1 MATLKLL
8 KSVFCTSLLLDCIFS
23 VALTQPMKTDAI
35 YNKTNV
41 NEFIILG
48 FSSVQE
54 YQNLFLAFFLTIY
67 LITLTV
73 NISLLTIIRLSLELH
88 KPMYFFLGNLS
99 FLELGYISVTV
110 PKIVLNIINNKKSIS
125 FSGCFAQLFFFT
137 FLGATE
143 IILLAVM
150 SFDRYLAVCFPLR
163 YTSIM
168 TQKTCY
174 VLAAVSWVFSFLT
187 TSFPIIK
194 ISELH
199 FCSANV
205 INHFFCEA
213 APLLKL
219 SCSDT
224 YFEELF
230 VIICASSV
238 TITSVLLTMVSYGCI
253 LRAILKIPSVTGKQ
267 KAASTC
273 ASHLIVVTAFY
284 STVIAMYIKP
294 TGSKGSLNKI
304 MALVYA
310 VFTPFVNPFIYSLRN
325 KEVKDAFFRHVL
337 KKGVQ

>member
-1 MATLKLL
+1 MR
-8 KSVFCTSLLLDCIFS
+8 
-23 VALTQPMKTDAI
+23 
-35 YNKTNV
+35 NKTNV

-110 PKIVLNIINNKKSIS
+110 PKIIMDIVRQNKNIS
-125 FSGCFAQLFFFT
+125 FSGCFTQLFFFT

-143 IILLAVM
+143 TILLAVM

-163 YTSIM
+163 YSSIM
-168 TQKTCY
+168 TQKACF
-174 VLAAVSWVFSFLT
+174 VLAAASWVFGFLT
-187 TSFPIIK
+187 TSCPIIK

-199 FCSANV
+199 FCNANV

-213 APLLKL
+213 APLLQL
-219 SCSDT
+219 SCSNAD
-224 YFEELF
+224 FQELF
-230 VIICASSV
+230 VIVCASTVILSSV
-238 TITSVLLTMVSYGCI
+238 ILTMTSYGCI
-253 LRAILKIPSVTGKQ
+253 LRAILKIPSATGKH

-273 ASHLIVVTAFY
+273 ASHLIVVTTFY
-284 STVIAMYIKP
+284 STMFAMYIKP
-294 TGSKGSLNKI
+294 TASEGSLNKI
-304 MALVYA
+304 MALFYA
-310 VFTPFVNPFIYSLRN
+310 VFTPLVNPFIYSLRN
-325 KEVKDAFFRHVL
+325 KEVKEAFSKLVI
-337 KKGVQ
+337 KKGVL